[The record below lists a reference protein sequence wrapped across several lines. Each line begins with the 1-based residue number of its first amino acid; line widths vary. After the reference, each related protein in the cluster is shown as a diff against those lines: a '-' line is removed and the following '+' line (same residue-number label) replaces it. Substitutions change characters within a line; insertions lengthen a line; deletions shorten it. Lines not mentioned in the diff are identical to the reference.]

1 MATWVTVG
9 IVFAIA
15 FYAHYAR
22 LKSPLVFVACLVLLV
37 IGLTIDLLIEQPP
50 SRFAD

>member
-1 MATWVTVG
+1 MATWITVG
-9 IVFAIA
+9 IVFAIG

-22 LKSPLVFVACLVLLV
+22 LKSPLVFVTCLMLLAF
-37 IGLTIDLLIEQPP
+37 GLTIDLMIDQPP

>member
-1 MATWVTVG
+1 MATWITVG
-9 IVFAIA
+9 IVFAIG

-22 LKSPLVFVACLVLLV
+22 LRSPLVFVACLVLLV
-37 IGLTIDLLIEQPP
+37 VGLTIDLMIEQPP